1 MQVKELNEK
10 EMLNISGGTLT
21 SSFINAIN
29 GIINTIYE
37 LGKETGSAIRRLTTG
52 SYCHIN

>member
-10 EMLNISGGTLT
+10 EMSNIVGGALT

-29 GIINTIYE
+29 GIINTLFE
-37 LGKETGSAIRRLTTG
+37 LGKETGSALRRLTSG
-52 SYCHIN
+52 AYCQIN